1 MTLVVPNASLV
12 IMLKRI
18 LNMSEQKD
26 FAIRL
31 FANDYKPNSKTIRGH
46 FKEVNGGGY
55 KAKKFSPGHWKMVA
69 NQEDMPVYAEYQE
82 MEWSFDEP
90 IGEVYG
96 YFVTQLPSSELVW
109 AERFENGP
117 YRINTVGDKIKITPR
132 LTLERQQS

>member
-18 LNMSEQKD
+18 LNVSEQKD

-31 FANDYKPNSKTIRGH
+31 YANDYRPSSKSLRSH
-46 FKEVNGGGY
+46 FKEVKGGSY
-55 KAKKFSPGHWKMVA
+55 KAKKFSPAHWKMIA
-69 NQEDMPVYAEYQE
+69 DQDDMPVFAEYPE

-96 YFVTQLPSSELVW
+96 YFVTQLPTGELVW

-117 YRINTVGDKIKITPR
+117 YRIQTVGDKIKVTPR